1 MEDQLKVRAL
11 TMINQLITLSQT
23 VTTGPTGNKT
33 YYRVIQELGNGGNSA
48 VYLVEATSGSN
59 RGVLFAMKVF
69 TKIGDPTRLARF
81 LQEVKVLQEYTH
93 PAIMR
98 VYDTGI
104 VAGERDGEAVA
115 YPFLIA
121 DYLPQTL
128 RSVMLSG
135 TFPMASKLAFCLQ
148 MLSGLA
154 YLSSLNPQIVHRD
167 IKPENIF
174 VKGQSF
180 ILGDFGLIKSL
191 TVPAVGDEAAA
202 AAETEG
208 DTAFIM
214 DSIGPRLPRFYRT
227 PDLVNYCRNKG
238 NITTKSDVYQL
249 GLVVAEVF
257 TGEIPQEPPKNI
269 LDPVVCTPLG
279 NIPGSQDV
287 SIRTQIE
294 KMLDNDVDRR
304 PHAANLFD
312 GWEGIFRSIVNSS
325 HALEGR
331 VF

>member
-1 MEDQLKVRAL
+1 
-11 TMINQLITLSQT
+11 MIDQLITLSQT
-23 VTTGPTGNKT
+23 VSSSGLAGSKT
-33 YYRVIQELGNGGNSA
+33 YYKVIQELGNGGNSA
-48 VYLVEATSGSN
+48 VYLVEATSGQN

-69 TKIGDPTRLARF
+69 TKIGDTTRLARF
-81 LQEVKVLQEYTH
+81 LQEVQVLQKYTH

-98 VYDTGI
+98 VYDTGM
-104 VAGERDGEAVA
+104 VAGEKDGGAVA

-154 YLSSLNPQIVHRD
+154 YLSSLDPQIVHRD

-174 VKGQSF
+174 VKGKSF

-191 TVPAVGDEAAA
+191 NTSAVEKEDEKIADK
-202 AAETEG
+202 T
-208 DTAFIM
+208 FIL
-214 DSIGPRLPRFYRT
+214 DSVGPRLPRFYRT
-227 PDLVNYCRNKG
+227 PDLVDYCRNKG
-238 NITTKSDVYQL
+238 SITTKSDVYQL
-249 GLVVAEVF
+249 GLVFAEVF
-257 TGEIPQEPPKNI
+257 TGEVPQQRCKEI
-269 LDPVVCTPLG
+269 LDPVVPVPLG
-279 NIPGSQDV
+279 KISGSQEI

-294 KMLDNDVDRR
+294 KMLDADVERR
-304 PHAANLFD
+304 PPAANLFD
-312 GWEGIFRSIVNSS
+312 GWEGIFRSIVNDS
-325 HALEGR
+325 HALEGK